1 MARWMGLADF
11 LDRSVN
17 EGFSGGELK
26 RSELLQL
33 MAQKPD
39 MLLLDEPES
48 GVDVENIALVG
59 RAANYILHN
68 EPCGGTGCDK
78 PCCAHNL
85 DCDTYNPLSSQRS
98 GLIITHVGHILK
110 YVPASHAHILYQGTL
125 SCTSGDPLDVLSCIS
140 KTGYEKC
147 VNGGCRRGMK

>member
-1 MARWMGLADF
+1 MRSVELRLRKRSKWQDGWGLADF

-39 MLLLDEPES
+39 LLLLDEPES

-68 EPCGGTGCDK
+68 EPVAA
-78 PCCAHNL
+78 PAVINL
-85 DCDTYNPLSSQRS
+85 LCP
-98 GLIITHVGHILK
+98 
-110 YVPASHAHILYQGTL
+110 
-125 SCTSGDPLDVLSCIS
+125 
-140 KTGYEKC
+140 
-147 VNGGCRRGMK
+147 

>member
-33 MAQKPD
+33 MAQKPEL
-39 MLLLDEPES
+39 LLLDEPES

-68 EPCGGTGCDK
+68 EPCGVAGCDQ
-78 PCCAHNL
+78 PCCAHSL
-85 DCDTYNPLSSQRS
+85 DCDSYNPLNSQRS

-110 YVPASHAHILYQGTL
+110 YVPASHAHIL
-125 SCTSGDPLDVLSCIS
+125 SCIS

-147 VNGGCRRGMK
+147 VNGGACRRAMK